1 MDNVPSQTIRFKPL
15 PPPTRA
21 PEVATRAPD
30 VATRAPNVATRA
42 PNVATRAPDVA
53 TRAPNVATRAPKV
66 VSFSR
71 RTDGIA
77 NRPLLDGFLK
87 AIDNRGIYE
96 YPHPWFGPKKP
107 CHYDLNKVDVITW
120 WSKDFTNLIESWPQH
135 DESLRRFKHH
145 FSFAINGPEHSALEP
160 GVATTLEQRYSQL
173 AWFVAKCHQLGQDPN
188 RSILVKVDPISIY
201 RVAPAEQHPNE
212 FGPWCDTTAH
222 VPELCRVLKSLGL
235 TRMHISFTQI
245 HSFKNTTG
253 RRLAKMA
260 SHLEIRELTTAEEQ
274 YDVYHRLLE
283 PFVDANDITV
293 ETCTATELVKATAH
307 QSNPVKMGA
316 CVGWRDIEV
325 ITGLRIGPK
334 VAKPHGTGEAVRN
347 CSCYPN
353 RDVGAKQE
361 TCTHGCRYCMANPK
375 QYDW

>member
-1 MDNVPSQTIRFKPL
+1 MDTVPSQTMRFKLKQPVTL
-15 PPPTRA
+15 VKSTGH
-21 PEVATRAPD
+21 
-30 VATRAPNVATRA
+30 
-42 PNVATRAPDVA
+42 
-53 TRAPNVATRAPKV
+53 APKV

-77 NRPLLDGFLK
+77 NRQLLDGFLT
-87 AIDNRGIYE
+87 AIDNYGTFE

-107 CHYDLNKVDVITW
+107 CHYDLNKVSVISW
-120 WSKDFTNLIESWPQH
+120 WSKDFSNLIESWSQH
-135 DESLRRFKHH
+135 EASLLRFKHH
-145 FSFAINGPEHSALEP
+145 FSFAINGPQHSALEP
-160 GVATTLEQRYSQL
+160 GVSSTLEQRYSQL
-173 AWFVAKCHQLGQDPN
+173 AWLVAKCHQMGQDPN

-201 RVAPAEQHPNE
+201 RVAPPAQPKE
-212 FGPWCDTTAH
+212 FGPWFDTTTH

-235 TRMHISFTQI
+235 NRIHISFTQI

-260 SHLEIRELTTAEEQ
+260 SHLEILELTTAEEQ
-274 YDVYHRLLE
+274 YDFYHRLIE
-283 PFVDANDITV
+283 PFVDANDIAV
-293 ETCTATELVKATAH
+293 ETCTATELVKATS
-307 QSNPVKMGA
+307 QKSNPVKMGA
-316 CVGWRDIEV
+316 CVGWRDIEA
-325 ITGLRIGPK
+325 ITGLRIGPT